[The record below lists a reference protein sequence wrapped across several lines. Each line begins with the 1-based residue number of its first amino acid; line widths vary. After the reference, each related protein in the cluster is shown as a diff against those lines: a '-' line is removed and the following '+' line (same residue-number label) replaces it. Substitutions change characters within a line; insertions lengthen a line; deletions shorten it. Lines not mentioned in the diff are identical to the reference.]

1 MLRALSVL
9 VVAGMLACAF
19 VAGSVA
25 GQTPNPTDHAHG
37 QYVTQLDDLKA
48 SRNLMI
54 VNVVALLLAAVAY
67 GAMMQV
73 LVGFRARFADHSDV
87 IAEHTATLA
96 QVTGDLR
103 SLGEAIERIQNA
115 EHFSTVEGQI
125 ESLRDLIRELIC
137 EKAKD

>member
-19 VAGSVA
+19 VVGSVA
-25 GQTPNPTDHAHG
+25 GQTHKATDHAHE

-87 IAEHTATLA
+87 ITEHTATLA

-103 SLGEAIERIQNA
+103 SLGEAIERIQKA
-115 EHFSTVEGQI
+115 ERFSTVEGQI
-125 ESLRDLIRELIC
+125 ESLRDLIRELVR
-137 EKAKD
+137 EKSKD